1 MPVNFGNGGRF
12 SFGPLSAVD
21 QGLFENNHDVAFQKL
36 LDWMGNGN
44 PNFGSTTAG
53 RYAQQQQDIWNNR
66 FLADQSAQTDRFAAA
81 KGAFDTQEAQRKA
94 AWDAQQAQEHQAYQ
108 DELTHW
114 TKEYERGKIG
124 LNGTPNQATMAI
136 ANTNLARLRAT
147 PWVAGTYTPGTYTAP
162 ED

>member
-53 RYAQQQQDIWNNR
+53 RYAQQQQGIWNNR

-81 KGAFDTQEAQRKA
+81 KGAFDTQEAQRRS
-94 AWDAQQAQEHQAYQ
+94 AWDAQQAQQRRAWDAHSSR
-108 DELTHW
+108 TTRRTW
-114 TKEYERGKIG
+114 TR
-124 LNGTPNQATMAI
+124 
-136 ANTNLARLRAT
+136 
-147 PWVAGTYTPGTYTAP
+147 
-162 ED
+162 